1 MAADAPVLSCEAP
14 SRATGVAG
22 TKGKRVLYIDDDD
35 AMVFLAS
42 RILEQLGYRVS
53 GFIDPHRALA
63 EFHATPGAF
72 DVAVTDLSMPGMSGF
87 QVAHALHQIRS
98 DLPILMTSGYVR
110 PEDRDTARA
119 RGIVDLIL
127 KPNSAEELGHAL
139 DRIFSAL
146 AS

>member
-1 MAADAPVLSCEAP
+1 MAADAPVLSGEAP
-14 SRATGVAG
+14 PRTTGVAG

-35 AMVFLAS
+35 AVVFLAS

-53 GFIDPHRALA
+53 GFIDPCRALA

-87 QVAHALHQIRS
+87 QVAHALHQIRD

-110 PEDRDTARA
+110 PADRDAARA
-119 RGIVDLIL
+119 HGIVDLIL
-127 KPNSAEELGHAL
+127 KPNSVEELGHAL
-139 DRIFSAL
+139 DRIFSGL